1 MAQPSATR
9 VDPVAKM
16 IAKGR
21 STSQTP
27 PASLNLAPTV
37 NGLIEIICEQL
48 AHQKLARE
56 KTELTK
62 MALLQSMQIFSTVRG
77 QQLQAKKKAESTS
90 PSQQK
95 ILHELAQTIAQ
106 FVISLCS
113 QVEDVERLLFEIIDD
128 MSSKESKRSDDA
140 TQQLNMNKTE
150 LMAQF
155 HKIVLSSQPLRTIL
169 GTQVCQRLQN
179 IFQKR

>member
-1 MAQPSATR
+1 M
-9 VDPVAKM
+9 
-16 IAKGR
+16 
-21 STSQTP
+21 
-27 PASLNLAPTV
+27 
-37 NGLIEIICEQL
+37 
-48 AHQKLARE
+48 
-56 KTELTK
+56 
-62 MALLQSMQIFSTVRG
+62 
-77 QQLQAKKKAESTS
+77 QAKKKAESTS

-128 MSSKESKRSDDA
+128 MSSKESERSDDA